1 MTNRMKALCGAVAL
15 LCAAAA
21 STPVAAATP
30 AYQLTDLGIAA
41 GYTSSFAYGISD
53 DGQQVAGWVATASGG
68 TRAASWSAPGG
79 LTLLGDATGA
89 TASRAFGINDAGQA
103 VGETSF
109 GSRREATLWT
119 AALPA
124 GLGTLSN
131 AGSSVAF
138 ALNNAGTV
146 VGWSDSTAGTRA
158 FSWAGAGP
166 MQSLGA
172 LPGGTQTRAYGIN
185 AAGQATGWGTSPDG
199 DRGFV
204 DDGGLVAIPTLQA
217 GAGRTRAFGN
227 ANFNG
232 WVTGDAQDPALGDV
246 AFAWS
251 PATGT
256 FSLGLISGAARSFG
270 ADINSSGAA
279 VGWADGLPTGE
290 QAYLWTQA
298 TGMVALDSL
307 LVGADGWRVQRARAI
322 SDNGRIVGHAV
333 DAQGAVHAVLLTPVP
348 EVSTWLMMGLGLVAL
363 AARRRRTAG

>member
-1 MTNRMKALCGAVAL
+1 MTSSLKALLGAAAL
-15 LCAAAA
+15 LCAASVAA
-21 STPVAAATP
+21 SAAP
-30 AYQLTDLGIAA
+30 AYRLVDLGVAA

-53 DGQQVAGWVATASGG
+53 DGQQVAGWVASASGG
-68 TRAASWSAPGG
+68 TQATSWSAGG
-79 LTLLGDATGA
+79 GITLLGGASGA

-103 VGETSF
+103 VGEMSF
-109 GSRREATLWT
+109 GSRREGTLWT
-119 AALPA
+119 AAAPA

-138 ALNNAGTV
+138 GVNNAGTV
-146 VGWSDSTAGTRA
+146 VGWSDSSVGTRA

-185 AAGQATGWGTSPDG
+185 AAGQATGWGTSPAG

-256 FSLGLISGAARSFG
+256 ISLGLINGAARSFG
-270 ADINSSGAA
+270 ADINSAGTA
-279 VGWADGLPTGE
+279 VGWADGLPSGE
-290 QAYLWTQA
+290 QATLWTAA
-298 TGMVALDSL
+298 TGLLAIDGL
-307 LVGADGWRVQRARAI
+307 LVDANGWSVQRARAI
-322 SDNGRIVGHAV
+322 SDNGHIVGHAI
-333 DAQGAVHAVLLTPVP
+333 DAQGVVHAVLLTPVP
-348 EVSTWLMMGLGLVAL
+348 ELSTWLMMGLGLAGLGAVRRR
-363 AARRRRTAG
+363 ARR